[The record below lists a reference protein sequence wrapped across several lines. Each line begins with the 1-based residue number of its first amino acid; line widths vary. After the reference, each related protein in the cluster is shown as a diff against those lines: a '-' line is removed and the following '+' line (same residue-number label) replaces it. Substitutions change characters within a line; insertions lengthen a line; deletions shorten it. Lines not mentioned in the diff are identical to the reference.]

1 MEGPE
6 PFEFRQAISVLKS
19 TGMKAASARELRD
32 GISIISAECLYHHT
46 YQYFLKGHMLEYTND
61 FAQWAGE
68 SLEESVLAEQL
79 SNIDPYR
86 HRNMQDLRLELLG
99 VFDFYLAR
107 FPEPRSALPGS
118 EFYFN
123 EAVTLVFHEGVRA
136 RNLAEFL
143 IAIRFVD
150 PRSIY
155 FHFYEARSRTGSG
168 VDDFSTWIE
177 ESIRKPNLA
186 QTIRRIDPF
195 MLSIEGIRD
204 RIVEVVDMELKH
216 DMENL

>member
-1 MEGPE
+1 MEMPE
-6 PFEFRQAISVLKS
+6 PFEFRQAISLLKS
-19 TGMKAASARELRD
+19 TGMKAANVRELRD
-32 GISIISAECLYHHT
+32 GISLVSAECLYHHT

-86 HRNMQDLRLELLG
+86 HRTMQGLRLELLG
-99 VFDFYLAR
+99 VFDFYLAH
-107 FPEPRSALPGS
+107 FPEPRDAMPGS

-123 EAVTLVFHEGVRA
+123 ESITLVFHEGVRA

-143 IAIRFVD
+143 IAVRFID

-168 VDDFSTWIE
+168 VDDFSAWIE
-177 ESIRKPNLA
+177 GSMNKPTLA
-186 QTIRRIDPF
+186 QAIRRIDPF
-195 MLSIEGIRD
+195 MLSIEGIRE
-204 RIVEVVDMELKH
+204 RIVEALDQELKRDMEFI
-216 DMENL
+216 